1 MYQVS
6 VAVFTQ
12 TADLYCARVGAAAT
26 APADKT
32 VVVPDVTALIVQVPT
47 PMLRTVMA
55 VPIGKATLALVG
67 ILKAIAV
74 ALFII
79 SRA

>member
-1 MYQVS
+1 M
-6 VAVFTQ
+6 Q
-12 TADLYCARVGAAAT
+12 TADLYCARVGLAAT
-26 APADKT
+26 APPDRT
-32 VVVPDVTALIVQVPT
+32 VVVPDVTALIVQTPT

-55 VPIGKATLALVG
+55 VPTGKATLALVG

-79 SRA
+79 SKTWY

>member
-1 MYQVS
+1 M
-6 VAVFTQ
+6 
-12 TADLYCARVGAAAT
+12 
-26 APADKT
+26 
-32 VVVPDVTALIVQVPT
+32 VVPLVTAEIVQVPR
-47 PMLRTVMA
+47 PMLRTVIT

-79 SRA
+79 

>member
-1 MYQVS
+1 M
-6 VAVFTQ
+6 Q
-12 TADLYCARVGAAAT
+12 TADLYCARVGDAGT
-26 APADKT
+26 VPAERI
-32 VVVPDVTALIVQVPT
+32 VVVPDVTALIVHVPA

-55 VPIGKATLALVG
+55 VPTGKATLALVG

-79 SRA
+79 SRT

>member
-1 MYQVS
+1 M
-6 VAVFTQ
+6 Q
-12 TADLYCARVGAAAT
+12 TALLCCPRVGDALT
-26 APADKT
+26 APALVT
-32 VVVPDVTALIVQVPT
+32 VVVPGVTADMVQVPA

-55 VPIGKATLALVG
+55 VPTGKATLALVG

-79 SRA
+79 SRTWY

>member
-1 MYQVS
+1 M
-6 VAVFTQ
+6 Q
-12 TADLYCARVGAAAT
+12 TADLYCPRVGAAAT
-26 APADKT
+26 APADRT
-32 VVVPDVTALIVQVPT
+32 VVVPDVTALIVQVPA

-67 ILKAIAV
+67 ILKAMAV

-79 SRA
+79 SRAWY